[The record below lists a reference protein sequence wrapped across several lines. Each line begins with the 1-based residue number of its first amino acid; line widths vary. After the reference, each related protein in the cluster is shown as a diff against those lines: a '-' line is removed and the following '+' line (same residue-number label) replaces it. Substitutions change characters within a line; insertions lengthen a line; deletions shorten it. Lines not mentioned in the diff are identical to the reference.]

1 MAALEP
7 TLHPA
12 TLGDVPAV
20 AAMVAAVDTV
30 DYGEPD
36 VNADEILHDW
46 SQGDFDPALDA
57 RVVRGDDGAIIACA
71 EVKPRG
77 DSLEFDGVVDV
88 HPQHA
93 TAAAFAPLI
102 GWMRAR
108 VTQRA
113 AGRPAGLGVYCTRTN
128 TTKAA
133 ALAAAG
139 LACER
144 VVLRLRIELGDT
156 PPEPAPLAEGRSLA
170 PFVTGDDDAALHGV
184 LEAAFREHYRS
195 HPRSLETWRTETLG
209 DPQFDPQYF
218 LLVRHAGQVVGG
230 IEGFDRGEFGW
241 VARVGVLAS
250 ERGRGTARALL
261 LEVMRRFHAAG
272 RRRMELGVDAQN
284 ATGATRLYESIGM
297 RTVLH
302 YEMWRT
308 DIGRV

>member
-1 MAALEP
+1 MDTLEPVLQPAAL
-7 TLHPA
+7 A
-12 TLGDVPAV
+12 DVPAV
-20 AAMVAAVDTV
+20 AAMVAAVDIV

-46 SQGDFDPALDA
+46 SQGDFDPELDA
-57 RVVRGDDGAIIACA
+57 RLVRDEAGAVIACA

-77 DSLEFDGVVDV
+77 DSLEFDGVVDM

-93 TAAAFAPLI
+93 TTAGFMPLLA
-102 GWMRAR
+102 WMRAR
-108 VTQRA
+108 VEQRA
-113 AGRPAGLGVYCTRTN
+113 AGRRAGLGIYCTRTN

-139 LACER
+139 HTCER
-144 VVLRLRIELGDT
+144 VVLRLRIDLGDA
-156 PPEPAPLAEGRSLA
+156 PPAPAPLAEGRTLHT
-170 PFVTGDDDAALHGV
+170 FVPGQDDAALHGV
-184 LEAAFREHYRS
+184 LESAFRDHYRS
-195 HPRSLETWRTETLG
+195 QTRTLETWRSETLG
-209 DPQFDPQYF
+209 DPQYDPRYF
-218 LLVRHAGQVVGG
+218 LLARAGGEVVGG

-241 VARVGVLAS
+241 VARVGVLAG

-261 LEVMRRFHAAG
+261 LEVIRRFHAAG

-302 YEMWRT
+302 YEMWRREL
-308 DIGRV
+308 GQE